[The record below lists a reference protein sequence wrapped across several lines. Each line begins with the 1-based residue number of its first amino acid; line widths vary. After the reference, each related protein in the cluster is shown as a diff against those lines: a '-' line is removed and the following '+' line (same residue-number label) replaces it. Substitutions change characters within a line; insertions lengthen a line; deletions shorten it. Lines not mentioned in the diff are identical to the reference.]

1 MEPLSDIHLL
11 SLAVNI
17 PGPAAVARL
26 RQLGATVVKVEPP
39 TGDLLAQAAPDW
51 FAELHKGVEIKKLD
65 LKSTAGQAQLGDLL
79 GQSDLL
85 LTSLRPAALDR
96 LGLAWPILSKQYPRL
111 CQVAIIGYPSPDENK
126 PGHDLTYQ
134 AALGLLDPPRL
145 PRTVMADLAGAEWA
159 VSAALA
165 LLLARER
172 AAANGRQMAAEDR
185 YKAVPLA
192 DAIAAFA
199 KPLKA
204 GLTAPNGLLGGLLP
218 GYNLYPAQE
227 GWVAVAA
234 LEPHFLMRLGQ
245 ELGLADLRYDS
256 LAEIFQSRPA
266 EAWESWA
273 AGCDLPIAAVRQ

>member
-1 MEPLSDIHLL
+1 MEPLAGVHVL
-11 SLAVNI
+11 SLALNI

-26 RQLGATVVKVEPP
+26 SQLGATVVKIEPP
-39 TGDLLAQAAPDW
+39 SGDLLAQAAPGW
-51 FAELHKGVEIKKLD
+51 FAELHEGVEIKKLD
-65 LKSTAGQAQLGDLL
+65 LKSTAGNAQLAELL
-79 GQSDLL
+79 AQSDLL

-96 LGLAWPILSKQYPRL
+96 LGLAWPLLGKQYPRL

-172 AAANGRQMAAEDR
+172 ATANGRELAVEDR

-192 DAIAAFA
+192 DAAAAFA
-199 KPLKA
+199 RPLKI

-218 GYNLYPAQE
+218 GYNLYPAKE

-234 LEPHFLMRLGQ
+234 LEPHFLARLGR
-245 ELGLADLRYDS
+245 ELGLADLRYET
-256 LAEIFQSRPA
+256 LAEAFRSRPA

-273 AGCDLPIAAVRQ
+273 AECDLPIVAVRE